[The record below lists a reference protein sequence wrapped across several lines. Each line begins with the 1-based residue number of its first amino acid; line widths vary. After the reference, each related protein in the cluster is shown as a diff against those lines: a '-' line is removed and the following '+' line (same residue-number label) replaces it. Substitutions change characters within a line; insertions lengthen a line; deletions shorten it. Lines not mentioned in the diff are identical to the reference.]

1 MGRYL
6 LDEVV
11 RRYEGLRGGGSVEA
25 LRVPRLEVEAGEA
38 LAVVGANGSG
48 KSTLLETMA
57 FLHRPEQGRVLF
69 DGRDVWEE
77 GGALEARRRCPIL
90 LQKTVLFKRTVL
102 ENVMYGL
109 RVRGLGAREARGRA
123 EAVLRQ
129 VGLEGLAERGHRELS
144 GGERQRAALAR
155 VLALEPD
162 VLLLDEPTAQI
173 DQDNARSI
181 EKVIGGLRKRRQT
194 TVILASHDL
203 HQARRLADRVVRLE
217 RGQLVEEGT
226 GSSAEG
232 AAKVG

>member
-6 LDEVV
+6 LEDVV

-38 LAVVGANGSG
+38 LAVVGPNGSG
-48 KSTLLETMA
+48 KSTLLETMG
-57 FLHRPEQGRVLF
+57 FLHRPEEGRVLL
-69 DGRDVWEE
+69 DGADVWRE
-77 GGALEARRRCPIL
+77 GRGLEARRRCPLL
-90 LQKTVLFKRTVL
+90 LQKTVLFNRTVV

-109 RVRGLGAREARGRA
+109 RVRGLGAREARVRA

-129 VGLEGLAERGHRELS
+129 VGLDELGDRGHRELS

-155 VLALEPD
+155 VLALEPE

-173 DQDNARSI
+173 DQENARVI
-181 EKVIGGLRKRRQT
+181 EEVIGGLRERTQM

-203 HQARRLADRVVRLE
+203 EQARRLADRIVTLVGGR
-217 RGQLVEEGT
+217 LVEA
-226 GSSAEG
+226 SI
-232 AAKVG
+232 